1 MSLVPRKSLV
11 LLELKSKRKTQ
22 RSYRQQRKQTEQH
35 SGIDVPNGH
44 KNFRKLNGIDVAFYI
59 GGRKTD
65 YSIHVPINQSFLKVK
80 S

>member
-11 LLELKSKRKTQ
+11 LLELKNKRKTQ
-22 RSYRQQRKQTEQH
+22 RRYRQRSKQTEQH

-44 KNFRKLNGIDVAFYI
+44 KNFRKLNEIDVAFYI
-59 GGRKTD
+59 GVRKTD
-65 YSIHVPINQSFLKVK
+65 YSIHGQLINHSLKVK